1 MEEEQLNRLVDD
13 REVMR
18 PRSTDGLGRFDR
30 DRALSLADEGG
41 VSAAGLESQDAG
53 EPARGRF
60 PGAVVLTVAI
70 CGLVS
75 ASIWSLR
82 RTLLR
87 PRGGR
92 GF

>member
-1 MEEEQLNRLVDD
+1 MEEEQLNRLDD

-60 PGAVVLTVAI
+60 PGAVL
-70 CGLVS
+70 
-75 ASIWSLR
+75 
-82 RTLLR
+82 
-87 PRGGR
+87 
-92 GF
+92 